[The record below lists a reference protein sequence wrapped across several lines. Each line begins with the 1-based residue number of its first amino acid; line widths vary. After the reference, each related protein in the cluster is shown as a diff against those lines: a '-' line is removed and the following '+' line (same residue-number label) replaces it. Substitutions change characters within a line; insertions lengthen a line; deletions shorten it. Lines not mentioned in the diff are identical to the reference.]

1 MKPTTT
7 LSSPQS
13 SHPISHHVINS
24 TSHRFFKSF
33 STLRYHIYLMQTLV
47 DSCVCLQSHVSFPPT
62 IFPAV
67 AERTLQRPRSILSLL
82 DLYIPLLTPSIRSK
96 FLVLAEKVQC
106 HSACFQIR
114 FTPALPPQHV
124 LEIPRCSQFSPIQLV
139 FQAQVIPHRH
149 CFTWP
154 KCSPLPFHLE
164 GEFLTLLTLQ
174 PKCHLLQK
182 FCPAKAN
189 HSLCYATSISRINL

>member
-1 MKPTTT
+1 MCVP
-7 LSSPQS
+7 
-13 SHPISHHVINS
+13 PISCLISSNHLPSCSWKNFTKTQINL
-24 TSHRFFKSF
+24 F
-33 STLRYHIYLMQTLV
+33 SPWLIYPITDTLYKIK
-47 DSCVCLQSHVSFPPT
+47 
-62 IFPAV
+62 
-67 AERTLQRPRSILSLL
+67 
-82 DLYIPLLTPSIRSK
+82 SK

-164 GEFLTLLTLQ
+164 GEFLSLLTLQ